1 MRYYDRMPLPRGP
14 LILLVEDD
22 AAIRETVSEC
32 LVSEGY
38 RVDCAEHGAEA
49 LTRLVEGERPSLLL
63 LDLVMPVMNGAEL
76 VARVRR
82 EPRLASVPTLLMTAA
97 IAAPGSSLPTVD
109 ATLVKPFDLD
119 ELLDVVG
126 RLAPLA

>member
-1 MRYYDRMPLPRGP
+1 VQPAP

-32 LVSEGY
+32 LSSEGY
-38 RVDCAEHGAEA
+38 RVDAVEHGAEA
-49 LTRLVEGERPSLLL
+49 LARLTSGERPALVL

-76 VARVRR
+76 VARVRA
-82 EPRLASVPTLLMTAA
+82 EPALAALPVLLMTAA
-97 IAAPGSSLPTVD
+97 ITAPREALPEVD

-119 ELLDVVG
+119 DLLAAVA
-126 RLAPLA
+126 RLVPLAEVGPQAG